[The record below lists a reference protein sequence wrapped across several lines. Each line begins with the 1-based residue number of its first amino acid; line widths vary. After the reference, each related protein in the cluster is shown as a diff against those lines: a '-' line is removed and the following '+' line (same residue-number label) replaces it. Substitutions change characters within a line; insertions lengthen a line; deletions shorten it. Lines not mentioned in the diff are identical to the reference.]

1 MGKEKFIRKRKS
13 ADKFTFKQ
21 SIMLGVVIIAS
32 VSIIFMQ
39 ADNASAAKKKTKQD
53 NHYVTMS
60 FKNGVLTVK
69 GNGEMGDPINITV
82 YEGKNIK
89 KVVIKKG
96 VVSLP
101 DNAFKDCKKLKKIV
115 LPSTLKRIGARAFS
129 NTTAL
134 ESLNLPNGI
143 KTIKEYTFEKSG
155 IEKVNIPKTVKKIG
169 AYAFEGCPIKNI
181 SIPKSVKSIEPGAFA
196 GSSIKSITIPKTVKK
211 LGEGVF
217 GNCKK
222 LESITMPGNI
232 GVIKYEIP
240 DYEYQP
246 KSFVGDSCKSLK
258 KIKFTTS
265 LNINILKRV
274 GKSGGFEVMAN
285 DPKYK
290 SVDGLIYSK
299 DGKTLLRIPHGRKK
313 VIISD
318 KCTTVT
324 AGSYGYEMYLADSA
338 MKEIVFPKTVTKII
352 LDDTLLGPSYYECN
366 NIKITLNMDYLDDDS
381 IKILWQTNKYWRN
394 SLKDELLRK
403 GLAKLNEENERMLM
417 LDDGYLCAYLMK
429 DISKIDDRSAW
440 ETIDG
445 LVVPDNVKTI
455 GTEAFTGFLV
465 KSLTFGSGVKY
476 VEENVL
482 LAADVP
488 NTYKNMATIYV
499 KNHDIVISKKAFD
512 ANDQIN
518 IVMA

>member
-1 MGKEKFIRKRKS
+1 MKKEKYIISRKFIGSLLLKN
-13 ADKFTFKQ
+13 
-21 SIMLGVVIIAS
+21 IMMFGVVILA
-32 VSIIFMQ
+32 VAAPMFMQ
-39 ADNASAAKKKTKQD
+39 PDKTSAAKKKTKQTQE
-53 NHYVTMS
+53 YVSMS
-60 FKNGVLTVK
+60 YKKGVLTIK
-69 GNGEMGDPINITV
+69 GKGEMGDPIKTTV
-82 YEGKNIK
+82 YENKNIK

-96 VVSLP
+96 VTAIA
-101 DNAFKDCKKLKKIV
+101 DFAFKGCKKLKEII
-115 LPSTLKRIGARAFS
+115 LPSTL
-129 NTTAL
+129 
-134 ESLNLPNGI
+134 
-143 KTIKEYTFEKSG
+143 
-155 IEKVNIPKTVKKIG
+155 KKIG

-366 NIKITLNMDYLDDDS
+366 NIKITLNMDYLDDQS
-381 IKILWQTNKYWRN
+381 IQNLWRTNKYWKN

-417 LDDGYLCAYLMK
+417 LSDGYLCGYIMK
-429 DISKIDDRSAW
+429 EGSDVDDESTW
-440 ETIDG
+440 EKIDG
-445 LVVPDNVKTI
+445 LVIPDNVKTI
-455 GTEAFTGFLV
+455 GTEAFMGFLV

-482 LAADVP
+482 LAAFVP
-488 NTYKNMATIYV
+488 GEYRSMATIYV